1 MSGRGRSAPRDPGTR
16 ERNRRAEVERTTR
29 ETRVRVRVDL
39 DGRGDASIATGVG
52 FLDHMLELLAAHAL
66 LDLEVEAEGD
76 RHVDEHHTVEDVGIA
91 LGEAISR
98 ALGERR
104 GIRRY
109 GFLLPMDEALA
120 RVALDLGGRS
130 FVVFEAEFARE
141 RVGDLPTE
149 LVEDFV
155 RALADHLRA
164 NIHVRVEYG
173 RNDHHKIEA
182 IFKALG
188 RGLRAAIERDA
199 RLEDAVPS
207 TKGVL

>member
-1 MSGRGRSAPRDPGTR
+1 MSRRGEAVR
-16 ERNRRAEVERTTR
+16 ETR
-29 ETRVRVRVDL
+29 ETSVRVALDL
-39 DGRGDASIATGVG
+39 DGTGKASISTGVG
-52 FLDHMLELLAAHAL
+52 FLDHMLELLAGHSL
-66 LDLEVEAEGD
+66 LDLDVQASGD
-76 RHVDEHHTVEDVGIA
+76 LNVDEHHTVEDVGITLGMA
-91 LGEAISR
+91 LSE

-120 RVALDLGGRS
+120 RVALDLGGRP
-130 FVVFEAEFARE
+130 FVVFEAEFRRE
-141 RVGDLPTE
+141 KVGDLSTE

-155 RALADHLRA
+155 RGLAQHLGA

-188 RGLRAAIERDA
+188 RALRAAIEQDP
-199 RLEDAVPS
+199 RLEDRVPS

>member
-1 MSGRGRSAPRDPGTR
+1 MSRRGETVR
-16 ERNRRAEVERTTR
+16 ETR
-29 ETRVRVRVDL
+29 ETSVRVAVDL
-39 DGRGDASIATGVG
+39 DGTGKASISTGVG
-52 FLDHMLELLAAHAL
+52 FLDHMLELLAGHSL
-66 LDLEVEAEGD
+66 LDLDVEASGD
-76 RHVDEHHTVEDVGIA
+76 LQVDEHHTVEDVGITLGMA
-91 LGEAISR
+91 LSE

-120 RVALDLGGRS
+120 RVALDLGGRP
-130 FVVFEAEFARE
+130 FVVFEAEFSRE
-141 RVGDLPTE
+141 QVGDLSTE

-155 RALADHLRA
+155 RGLAQHLGA

-188 RGLRAAIERDA
+188 RALRAAIERDP
-199 RLEDAVPS
+199 RLEDRVPS